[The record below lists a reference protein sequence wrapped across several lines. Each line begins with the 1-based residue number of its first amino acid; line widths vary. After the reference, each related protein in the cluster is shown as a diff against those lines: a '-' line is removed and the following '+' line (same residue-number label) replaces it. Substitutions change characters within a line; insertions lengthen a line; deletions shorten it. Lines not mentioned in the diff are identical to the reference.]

1 MYPEERCCRGG
12 WRPSRHFL
20 GPGRV
25 PAFDGKEDGEEM
37 QCAQALDRL
46 PGLKYWIRNVAH
58 HLASFWLPTAAGRFY
73 PDFVARLDDGR
84 RLVVEY
90 KGGLTAEGSDT
101 DEKRAAGA
109 LWERKSGGRG
119 LFIVVEK
126 QVDGRDVRTQ
136 LLRKIGVVPGTSSGP

>member
-1 MYPEERCCRGG
+1 MYPEERCYRGG

-46 PGLKYWIRNVAH
+46 PGLKYWIRN
-58 HLASFWLPTAAGRFY
+58 
-73 PDFVARLDDGR
+73 VARLDDGR

-126 QVDGRDVRTQ
+126 QVDGRDVRAQ
-136 LLRKIGVVPGTSSGP
+136 LLRKIGIVPGASPGP

>member
-1 MYPEERCCRGG
+1 MRPGPRPPARPGIPDPQRRAPSGLVLAPDRG
-12 WRPSRHFL
+12 R
-20 GPGRV
+20 
-25 PAFDGKEDGEEM
+25 
-37 QCAQALDRL
+37 
-46 PGLKYWIRNVAH
+46 
-58 HLASFWLPTAAGRFY
+58 GRFY

-101 DEKRAAGA
+101 DEKRAVGA